1 MGHHTDH
8 DSSAS
13 SRRRIQL
20 WYTFSPPKTYIAKS
34 LILSPVVDLSV
45 YPTNIFNLLLVTG
58 LLIIR
63 RRRRTLNLP
72 RPEYKTW
79 TIAIGF
85 AILSNVYLLVAPWY
99 PPSGGANGGDVSF
112 WYGTYLCVGIGL

>member
-1 MGHHTDH
+1 MIEI
-8 DSSAS
+8 SNISA
-13 SRRRIQL
+13 
-20 WYTFSPPKTYIAKS
+20 
-34 LILSPVVDLSV
+34 VVDLSV

-63 RRRRTLNLP
+63 HRRRNLNLP
-72 RPEYKTW
+72 RPEYKAW
-79 TIAIGF
+79 SLAVGF
-85 AILSNVYLLVAPWY
+85 AIVSNVYLLIAPWY